1 MESLEELQLQLEQK
15 IARLDEERKANAA
28 QFEKERQ
35 AAIQFAA
42 MEKAKQVEAYNHKV
56 AQEQKKI
63 ADQEAI
69 ARERVRQEYA
79 ARLEDER
86 KQNEKQENLRL
97 QREKLEHL
105 NQEIAKAEFIEEQ
118 HRKAMESVRIIP
130 LSPVIS
136 STINVEHPEA
146 PLNMLAPGEAVSGTE
161 GVTPDTPFMTTHLR
175 HILRQAN
182 RE

>member
-1 MESLEELQLQLEQK
+1 MPSIEELQIQLEEK

-35 AAIQFAA
+35 EAIQFAA
-42 MEKAKQVEAYNHKV
+42 MERAKQVEAYNKKV
-56 AQEQKKI
+56 AAEQKKV

-69 ARERVRQEYA
+69 ARERMRQEQA

-86 KQNEKQENLRL
+86 KQNEMQETLRL

-118 HRKAMESVRIIP
+118 HRKAMESIRIIP
-130 LSPVIS
+130 LVPV
-136 STINVEHPEA
+136 STSNINVEHPEA
-146 PLNMLAPGEAVSGTE
+146 PLNDLAPGEAVSGTE
-161 GVTPDTPFMTTHLR
+161 GTTPDTPFMSSHLL
-175 HILRQAN
+175 HLLRQAN